1 MTKEILLCI
10 VIGYLLGN
18 FQTSYILGRL
28 IAKKDV
34 REYGSQN
41 AGTTN
46 ALRVFGA
53 RIAIATLI
61 LDLLKGVL
69 AVYIGYKLA
78 GDIGG
83 MAAGLFV
90 VIGHNWPVFLK
101 FKGGKGVAT
110 SIGVALMITPISTLA
125 AIVIGLL
132 IIAKTKYVSLGALT
146 STGLWFVFNTVFY
159 YKERGIYLVIMSFIL
174 FAMMLFRHRGNIK
187 RLMAGEENKFT
198 KKVS

>member
-83 MAAGLFV
+83 MAAGLSV

-132 IIAKTKYVSLGALT
+132 IIAKTKYVSL
-146 STGLWFVFNTVFY
+146 
-159 YKERGIYLVIMSFIL
+159 E
-174 FAMMLFRHRGNIK
+174 H
-187 RLMAGEENKFT
+187 
-198 KKVS
+198 

>member
-83 MAAGLFV
+83 MAAGLSV